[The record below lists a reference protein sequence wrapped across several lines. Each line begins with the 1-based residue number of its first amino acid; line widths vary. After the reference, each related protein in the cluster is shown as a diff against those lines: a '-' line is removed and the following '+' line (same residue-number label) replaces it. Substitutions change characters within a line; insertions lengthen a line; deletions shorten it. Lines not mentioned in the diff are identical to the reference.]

1 MNLVRL
7 VITLTLPNICDKQIY
22 FSITLFFLQTVK
34 VCLRDFYFISN
45 IIRGRGLISSVSFN
59 IKVDKEKTDDGH
71 VDYPDVGEDLRNETV
86 VVVNDWEV

>member
-7 VITLTLPNICDKQIY
+7 VITLTLPNICDGQSC
-22 FSITLFFLQTVK
+22 FSITLSFFENVK
-34 VCLRDFYFISN
+34 VCLRDFYFS
-45 IIRGRGLISSVSFN
+45 RGLISSVSFN

-71 VDYPDVGEDLRNETV
+71 VDYPDVGEDLRNKTV